1 MVQKDSRVVTG
12 FIMDEEV
19 SLTVDE
25 ICRACA
31 VETTQILAFVEEG
44 VLEPSKL
51 VEESEQWRFSGA
63 SVRRVR
69 IATRLQRDLN
79 INSAGV
85 ALALDLLDEI
95 ESLRAGARNLK

>member
-1 MVQKDSRVVTG
+1 MIQKDSHVVTG
-12 FIMDEEV
+12 FIMDEEI

-25 ICRACA
+25 LCRASA
-31 VETTQILAFVEEG
+31 AETAQILALVEEG

-51 VEESEQWRFSGA
+51 VEESEQWCFSGA

-69 IATRLQRDLN
+69 IAMRLQRDLK
-79 INSAGV
+79 INLAGV

-95 ESLRAGARNLK
+95 ESLRAGA